1 MPQPFR
7 NIEQIETVVDQQE
20 NMEMVKVIDT
30 DLLDILVMCTLN
42 MNEKRGQ
49 TDLSF
54 Y

>member
-1 MPQPFR
+1 MPQSFGD
-7 NIEQIETVVDQQE
+7 IEYVESIVDQKRHMGMAE
-20 NMEMVKVIDT
+20 VIDT

-42 MNEKRGQ
+42 MNEKKGQ